1 VTSFTALRSRFVH
14 PLPPLAGCLSL
25 TVGGLVLLGWAVNST
40 ALKSLATGYITMM
53 PNAALAFA
61 FVGISL
67 LNTSIRPEKTSTRLI
82 ALGSAAV
89 TTIIGL
95 VTTLEYLLGWKLGID
110 QWLFYDPLET
120 VGPWIPGRMGVN
132 TAICF
137 LLLGIALLLKITRA
151 AHAEILSDGST
162 LGAILFAFMAFLGYL
177 YQEQFLY
184 GVGQYTPMALHTALT
199 LLVAGAGTLALHPDR
214 GLMAVV
220 TSDQAGG
227 YMLRRLLPGVLFI
240 LPAIGWIR
248 LYGER
253 RGWYGTPLGV
263 AFFATMATVALFGL
277 LWLTARS
284 MNEADKAR
292 RRSDRLFASF
302 MSNLPALAWIKDL
315 QGRYVYLNDAFTR
328 AFGVRVDEW
337 RGKTDREVLP
347 GAIAAQFQANDAR
360 VVVTKHAVLAMETA
374 PYRDG
379 LHESVVSKFPI
390 VDEGGKLALVGGVA
404 VDITERNQIETA
416 LRESEEQF
424 RQVTEHIQEVF
435 WLSDT
440 SKNAILYI
448 SPAYESIWGRSCES
462 LYLSPRSW
470 LEAIHPDDRER
481 VLEAALTKQAAGT
494 YDEEYRIV
502 RPDGSIRW
510 IRDRAFPVRDGSG
523 SVSLI
528 AGIADDVTE
537 RKKVQKELQQAHDQL
552 ERRVAER
559 TAALQESRQRLEM
572 AFHGAGLASWD
583 WNIETGAVVYNERW
597 AQIRGFSLNDVA
609 PHISS
614 RMNGIHPEDLSLVEQ
629 QLKACLDGDTVEY
642 EAEMRVNTCAGE
654 WTWILDRGRVIERD
668 SQGKPLRMAGVEID
682 ITARKRGELELKRA
696 QAFLMSV
703 LEHIPNMVFVKEAR
717 DLRFV
722 QFNKA
727 GETLLGYSR
736 NQLVGKNDYD
746 FFPKEEAD
754 FFTQKDREVLATER
768 LLDIPSEPIQTKERG
783 TRILHTKKIPLYDE
797 AGKPQYLLGIS
808 EDITERVQAEQAL
821 RESEQRYSSLVSQA
835 TDIIYTAG
843 LDGRFAFVNAASS
856 SIMGY
861 REEELLGKHYL
872 ELIRE
877 DFRDRAQRFYQRQIA
892 ERVPSTYL
900 EFPAVTKDGREIW
913 FGQRVQLR
921 FKEQA
926 VVGVEAIARDI
937 TARKIAEQ
945 ALEERAKCAAF
956 TAEVS
961 LLLNHDEPLDHLLQ
975 RCTDAAVQH
984 LGAALTRIWLL
995 KPGDLCAT
1003 CHKASWCRDHTMC
1016 LHLHA
1021 SSGLSTN
1028 LNGEFRRVPL
1038 GALKIGRIAQGQGA
1052 LLTNDVLHDDRLPN
1066 KSWIQEQ
1073 GLRSFAGFPLV
1084 VEEQVFGVLGL
1095 FSRELISEPIRQTIE
1110 SVCNGL
1116 AASIARKQAVDA
1128 LQGSEM
1134 RTRAIV
1140 ESALDG
1146 VVTIDEQG
1154 AIIGWNSQ
1162 AAAMFGYEEREVR
1175 GKLLS
1180 ETIVPPRYR
1189 EAHMNGL
1196 RRFLSSGEGP
1206 ILNKRVEL
1214 SALHKD
1220 GREFPIELSVT
1231 AMTIEDR
1238 KVFSA
1243 FIRDISERKQA
1254 ETALK
1259 EAFERLR
1266 ELTRRL
1272 TQAEE
1277 GERRRIA
1284 RELHDEFGQVLTG
1297 LKFDVAWL
1305 SKKLSRMNGSA
1316 EAAAMKSKAAAM
1328 SDSVDGLI
1336 QSVRATVA
1344 ALRPGVLDDLGLVAA
1359 IEWLVGSFRERTGL
1373 PCDLTIDPVIRERV
1387 IESELATTVFRGAQ
1401 ELLTNVMRHAQ
1412 ASVVSVRLMAQDG
1425 QLSLTV
1431 RDNGRGIQQEWERG
1445 RSLGLR
1451 GLHERVKLIGGTVTV
1466 VGASGSGTEVSLSLP
1481 MKSDMAPAAKER
1493 T

>member
-1 VTSFTALRSRFVH
+1 MIPFTALRSRFVH

-25 TVGGLVLLGWAVNST
+25 AMGGLVLFGWTVDSP
-40 ALKSLATGYITMM
+40 ALKSLAPGFVTMM
-53 PNAALAFA
+53 PNAALAFVL
-61 FVGISL
+61 VGVSL
-67 LNTSIRPEKTSTRLI
+67 LSTSIRRQTTSTTLI
-82 ALGSAAV
+82 AIGSAAAA
-89 TTIIGL
+89 TIIGL
-95 VTTLEYLLGWKLGID
+95 LTSLEYLLGWNLGVD
-110 QWLFYDPLET
+110 QWLFYEPLET
-120 VGPWIPGRMGVN
+120 VGPWIPGRMGAN
-132 TAICF
+132 TAIGF
-137 LLLGIALLLKITRA
+137 ILLGVALLLKING
-151 AHAEILSDGST
+151 AHDALSDGAV
-162 LGAILFAFMAFLGYL
+162 LGAILLAFVAFLGYL
-177 YQEQFLY
+177 YHEQFLY
-184 GVGQYTPMALHTALT
+184 GVGPYTPMALHTALT
-199 LLVAGAGTLALHPDR
+199 LLVVGAGILALHSNR
-214 GLMAVV
+214 GLMAIV

-227 YMLRRLLPGVLFI
+227 YMLRRFLPGVLVI

-248 LYGER
+248 LVGER
-253 RGWYGTPLGV
+253 RGFYGTPLGV
-263 AFFATMATVALFGL
+263 AIFATMATVALFSL
-277 LWLTARS
+277 LWWIARS

-292 RRSDRLFASF
+292 RRSEQLFASF
-302 MSNLPALAWIKDL
+302 MSNLPALAWIKDV
-315 QGRYVYLNDAFTR
+315 QGRYVYLNDAFTK
-328 AFGVRVDEW
+328 AFNVRLEDW
-337 RGKTDREVLP
+337 QGKTDQEVLP
-347 GAIAAQFQANDAR
+347 GPVAVQFQANDAR
-360 VVVTKHAVLAMETA
+360 VVTTKRAVLTTETA

-390 VDEGGKLALVGGVA
+390 VDEKGMLALVGGVA
-404 VDITERNQIETA
+404 VDVTERNQIERA
-416 LRESEEQF
+416 LRESEEKF

-470 LEAIHPDDRER
+470 LESIHPDDRER
-481 VLEAALTKQAAGT
+481 VLAGALTKQAVGT

-523 SVSLI
+523 SVSRI
-528 AGIADDVTE
+528 AGFADDVTD
-537 RKKVQKELQQAHDQL
+537 RKRVEEQLQHAHDQL
-552 ERRVAER
+552 ERRVIER
-559 TAALQESRQRLEM
+559 AAALQESQQRLEM

-583 WNIETGAVVYNERW
+583 WNVETGAVVYNDRW
-597 AQIRGFSLNDVA
+597 AQIRGFALNDVA

-614 RMNGIHPEDLSLVEQ
+614 RMNGIHPEDFPVVEQ
-629 QLKACLDGDTVEY
+629 QLKACLDGDTLEY
-642 EAEMRVNTCAGE
+642 EAEMRVQTCAGE

-668 SQGKPLRMAGVEID
+668 AQGMPLRMAGVEID
-682 ITARKRGELELKRA
+682 ITARKRGELDLKRA
-696 QAFLMSV
+696 QEFLMSV

-727 GETLLGYSR
+727 GEELLGYSR

-746 FFPKEEAD
+746 FFPQDEAD
-754 FFTQKDREVLATER
+754 FFTQKDREVLTTKR
-768 LLDIPSEPIQTKERG
+768 LLDIPSEPIQTKARG

-797 AGKPQYLLGIS
+797 TGTPQYLLGIS
-808 EDITERVQAEQAL
+808 EDITERMQAEQAL
-821 RESEQRYSSLVSQA
+821 RESEQRYGSLVSQA

-843 LDGRFAFVNAASS
+843 LDGRFAFVNAASCS
-856 SIMGY
+856 VMGY
-861 REEELLGKHYL
+861 QEQELLGKHYL

-877 DFRDRAQRFYQRQIA
+877 DFRDTAQRFYQRQLA

-900 EFPAVTKDGREIW
+900 EFPAISKDGREIW

-937 TARKIAEQ
+937 TARKMAER

-956 TAEVS
+956 VAEVS
-961 LLLNHDEPLDHLLQ
+961 LLLNHDEPLDRQLQ

-984 LGAALTRIWLL
+984 LGAAFTRIWLL

-1003 CHKASWCRDHTMC
+1003 CHKASWCQDHALC
-1016 LHLHA
+1016 LHLQA

-1028 LNGEFRRVPL
+1028 LNGEYRRVPL

-1052 LLTNDVLHDDRLPN
+1052 LVTNDALHDDRLPN
-1066 KSWIQEQ
+1066 KSWMQEH

-1084 VEEQVFGVLGL
+1084 VEGQVFGVLGL
-1095 FSRELISEPIRQTIE
+1095 FSCDPISEPMSQAIA

-1116 AASIARKQAVDA
+1116 AASIARKQASEA
-1128 LQGSEM
+1128 LQDSEM

-1140 ESALDG
+1140 ESALDA
-1146 VVTIDEQG
+1146 VVTIDEGG
-1154 AIIGWNSQ
+1154 AITGWNSQ
-1162 AAAMFGYEEREVR
+1162 AKSIFGYDEHEVR

-1189 EAHMNGL
+1189 EAHINGL
-1196 RRFLSSGEGP
+1196 RKFLSSGEGT
-1206 ILNKRVEL
+1206 ILNRRVEL

-1243 FIRDISERKQA
+1243 FLRDISKRKQA
-1254 ETALK
+1254 ETALT

-1266 ELTRRL
+1266 ALTRQL
-1272 TQAEE
+1272 TEAEE
-1277 GERRRIA
+1277 FERRRIA

-1305 SKKLSRMNGSA
+1305 SKKLSRMNGFA

-1336 QSVRATVA
+1336 QSVRATAA

-1359 IEWLVGSFRERTGL
+1359 IEWLVGSFCERTGL
-1373 PCDLTIDPVIRERV
+1373 PCELTIDPVIREKV
-1387 IESELATTVFRGAQ
+1387 IVSELATTVFRSAQ
-1401 ELLTNVMRHAQ
+1401 ELLTNVMRHAH
-1412 ASVVSVRLMAQDG
+1412 ASTVSVRLTARDG
-1425 QLSLTV
+1425 QLNLTIH
-1431 RDNGRGIQQEWERG
+1431 DDGRGIQPQEWEKG

-1451 GLHERVKLIGGTVTV
+1451 GLHERVKLMGGTVTV

-1481 MKSDMAPAAKER
+1481 MKNDLEPSAKEQ